1 MREICV
7 DREGWENPRHD
18 WRGCNA
24 RYGSAIYGG
33 GVLRIDAGFRRYYRL
48 RKRRASCND
57 GTMEGQESLG
67 GRFWCLI
74 IATFLGFL
82 GFGSVLPALAPHI
95 RNDLGG
101 SDRAVGF
108 VIGTFSVVALCS
120 RPFAGKLA
128 DHKGRKRSF
137 LTGLCSCTLAGFAYL
152 LPFGVHSLYLARALQ
167 GLGEA
172 CLYTGAA
179 AWAVEVAGV
188 HRSARALGYVS
199 SGIWGGYAAGPLAGQ
214 LLGSFDHAAKF
225 QIVAALSAMAFLS
238 RIPED
243 YRPAAHQRRSGWLR
257 ASLIP
262 AGISVGL
269 TNVHYP
275 VITGFLIL
283 YLAGHGNAGPAAF
296 STYAGFVLLSRFF
309 LGGLPDR
316 IHPRITFY
324 SGLGGMAVGLAILAT
339 GPGFAGAIL
348 GAALLG
354 LGFSF
359 PWASIASTVLRRAAE
374 GERGSTVSVLSAF
387 YDLFVGL
394 SSFSA
399 GLLAN
404 AFGYAA
410 AFIMAIVALGAAA
423 IAGRAVFASHDEH
436 LAPSGRV
443 EVNSLL

>member
-1 MREICV
+1 M
-7 DREGWENPRHD
+7 GLAAP
-18 WRGCNA
+18 
-24 RYGSAIYGG
+24 
-33 GVLRIDAGFRRYYRL
+33 
-48 RKRRASCND
+48 
-57 GTMEGQESLG
+57 LG
-67 GRFWCLI
+67 ARFWCLI
-74 IATFLGFL
+74 AATFLGFL
-82 GFGSVLPALAPHI
+82 GFGTVLPALAPHI

-108 VIGTFSVVALCS
+108 VVGTFSVVALCS
-120 RPFAGKLA
+120 RPFAGRLA
-128 DHKGRKRSF
+128 DHKGRKRAF
-137 LTGLCSCTLAGFAYL
+137 LTGLCSCILAGCTYL
-152 LPFGVHSLYLARALQ
+152 LPWGIGGLYAARALQ

-199 SGIWGGYAAGPLAGQ
+199 SGIWGGYAAGPLVGQ
-214 LLGSFDHAAKF
+214 LLGSFEQAARF
-225 QIVAALSAMAFLS
+225 QIILAMAALLFLTG
-238 RIPED
+238 IPED
-243 YRPAAHQRRSGWLR
+243 YRPSAHARRPGWLR

-262 AGISVGL
+262 AGITVGF

-283 YLAGHGNAGPAAF
+283 HLARHGNAGPAAF

-316 IHPRITFY
+316 VPPQITFY
-324 SGLGGMAVGLAILAT
+324 SGIAAMGVGLGILAAA
-339 GPGFAGAIL
+339 PPFAGAVI

-359 PWASIASTVLRRAAE
+359 PWASVASTVLRRTSD
-374 GERGSTVSVLSAF
+374 GERGSAVSVLSAF
-387 YDLFVGL
+387 YDLFVGT

-404 AFGYAA
+404 SFGYAA
-410 AFIMAIVALGAAA
+410 AFVMAIVALAAA
-423 IAGRAVFASHDEH
+423 GIAARFVFQENKRVLTAELESAS
-436 LAPSGRV
+436 APTS
-443 EVNSLL
+443 

>member
-1 MREICV
+1 M
-7 DREGWENPRHD
+7 ENM
-18 WRGCNA
+18 
-24 RYGSAIYGG
+24 GS
-33 GVLRIDAGFRRYYRL
+33 
-48 RKRRASCND
+48 S
-57 GTMEGQESLG
+57 ESLR

-95 RNDLGG
+95 RDDLGG

-108 VIGTFSVVALCS
+108 VIGTFSVIALCS
-120 RPFAGKLA
+120 RPFAGRLA
-128 DHKGRKRSF
+128 DHKGRKRAF
-137 LTGLCSCTLAGFAYL
+137 ITGLCSCTLAGGAYL
-152 LPFGVHSLYLARALQ
+152 LPYGVGALYLARALQ

-199 SGIWGGYAAGPLAGQ
+199 SGIWGGIAAGPLVGQ
-214 LLGSFDHAAKF
+214 LLGSFRHAAEF
-225 QIVAALSAMAFLS
+225 QIVAALIALAFLS

-243 YRPAAHQRRSGWLR
+243 YRPAAHARRGGWLR
-257 ASLIP
+257 ASMIP
-262 AGISVGL
+262 AGIAVGF

-283 YLAGHGNAGPAAF
+283 HLARHGNAGPAAF

-324 SGLGGMAVGLAILAT
+324 SGIVGMAAGLAILAT
-339 GPGFAGAIL
+339 APAFTGAVIGAG
-348 GAALLG
+348 LLG
-354 LGFSF
+354 FGFSF
-359 PWASIASTVLRRAAE
+359 PWASVASTVLRRTGD
-374 GERGSTVSVLSAF
+374 GERGSAVSVLSAF
-387 YDLFVGL
+387 YDLFVGM

-404 AFGYAA
+404 AFGYAS
-410 AFIMAIVALGAAA
+410 AFVMAIVALGAAA
-423 IAGRAVFASHDEH
+423 IAGRFVFFGKEAELHEEVPSVS
-436 LAPSGRV
+436 APAIH
-443 EVNSLL
+443 

>member
-1 MREICV
+1 M
-7 DREGWENPRHD
+7 
-18 WRGCNA
+18 
-24 RYGSAIYGG
+24 GSG
-33 GVLRIDAGFRRYYRL
+33 
-48 RKRRASCND
+48 
-57 GTMEGQESLG
+57 ESLT

-74 IATFLGFL
+74 GATFLGFL

-95 RNDLGG
+95 HNDLAG

-128 DHKGRKRSF
+128 DQKGRKRAF
-137 LTGLCSCTLAGFAYL
+137 LTGLCSCTLAGAAYL
-152 LPFGVHSLYLARALQ
+152 LPFGVGAMYVARSLQ

-188 HRSARALGYVS
+188 QRSARALGYVS
-199 SGIWGGYAAGPLAGQ
+199 SGIWGGIAAGPLVGQ

-225 QIVAALSAMAFLS
+225 QIVAALSAMALLS

-243 YRPAAHQRRSGWLR
+243 YRPSAHTRRPGWLR

-262 AGISVGL
+262 AGISVGF

-283 YLAGHGNAGPAAF
+283 HLACHGNAGPAAF

-316 IHPRITFY
+316 IDPRITFY
-324 SGLGGMAVGLAILAT
+324 FGLSGMAVGLAILAAA
-339 GPGFAGAIL
+339 PGYAWAIL
-348 GAALLG
+348 GAGCLG
-354 LGFSF
+354 FGFSF
-359 PWASIASTVLRRAAE
+359 PWASIASTVLRRTAD
-374 GERGSTVSVLSAF
+374 GERGSAVSVLSAF
-387 YDLFVGL
+387 YDLFVGM

-399 GLLAN
+399 GILSN
-404 AFGYAA
+404 RFGYPA
-410 AFIMAIVALGAAA
+410 AFIMAIVALFAAA
-423 IAGRAVFASHDEH
+423 FSGRLVFAHKESAGPHSFSPLE
-436 LAPSGRV
+436 AAAAQ
-443 EVNSLL
+443 E